1 MPYPPQGSGGGSL
14 RYAISAS
21 DKIIVAMDAERTYTN
36 TSYALLKQA
45 KLNMFGTIRTYFEL
59 AVYGQDIAYGTVY
72 RNGIPVGTERSTT
85 STVYVA
91 FVEDIT
97 GWMEGDLCQLYT
109 RHWGGYAET
118 YGMARNFRVMGEVN
132 VIISPPIARADID

>member
-1 MPYPPQGSGGGSL
+1 MPYPPQGGGGSL

-21 DKIIVAMDAERTYTN
+21 NKIIVAMDAERTYTN

-45 KLNMFGTIRTYFEL
+45 KLNMSGTIRVYFEL
-59 AVYGQDIAYGTVY
+59 AVYGSDIAYGRVH
-72 RNGIPVGTERSTT
+72 RNGIPVGTERSTN

-109 RHWGGYAET
+109 RHWGGYADT
-118 YGMARNFRVMGEVN
+118 NGKARNFRVMGEVN
-132 VIISPPIARADID
+132 AIISPPMARVDID